1 MSENFASKLNVLR
14 AGVLGANDGIVSI
27 AGVVIG
33 VASATSDRWVIFLS
47 GMSAILAGA
56 FSMAG
61 GEYVSV
67 STQKD
72 TELAATKRE
81 KHLYETNPEAAKE
94 SLYALYLSR
103 GECETA
109 ARLLTNKAFA
119 KNPVKTL
126 VEVKYN
132 LEFEEFTSPWQAALS
147 SFLAFV
153 AGSLPP
159 MLAVMLLPPQPIRVL
174 GTMLVVVACLV
185 ATGYTSAK
193 LGEAP
198 VLPAVRRNT
207 LMGLLTMLAT
217 FAIGHLLGTGLPL

>member
-1 MSENFASKLNVLR
+1 MAGNFSSKLNILR

-33 VASATSDRWVIFLS
+33 VATATTDKWVIFLS

-72 TELAATKRE
+72 TELAATERE
-81 KHLYETNPEAAKE
+81 KRLYETDPEAARE
-94 SLYALYLSR
+94 SLYALYISR

-109 ARLLTNKAFA
+109 ARLMTNKAFA
-119 KNPVKTL
+119 QNPVKHL
-126 VEVKYN
+126 VEEKYN
-132 LEFEEFTSPWQAALS
+132 LEFEEFTNPWHAAFS

-153 AGSLPP
+153 VGAVPP
-159 MLAVMLLPPQPIRVL
+159 MLAVMFFPQFVRVPA
-174 GTMLVVVACLV
+174 TIVVVVACLF
-185 ATGYTSAK
+185 ATGYSSAR
-193 LGEAP
+193 LGDAP
-198 VLPAVRRNT
+198 VGPAVRRNIV
-207 LMGLLTMLAT
+207 MGLLTMLAT
-217 FAIGHLLGTGLPL
+217 YLIGHVLGSGVIL

>member
-1 MSENFASKLNVLR
+1 MTENFSSKLNILR

-33 VASATSDRWVIFLS
+33 VATATSDRWIIFLS

-72 TELAATKRE
+72 TELAATERE
-81 KHLYETNPEAAKE
+81 KRLYETDPKAAKA
-94 SLYALYLSR
+94 SLYAHYLSQ
-103 GECETA
+103 GECETS

-119 KNPVKTL
+119 KHPVKTL

-132 LEFEEFTSPWQAALS
+132 LEFEEYTSPWQAALS
-147 SFLAFV
+147 SFVAFFL
-153 AGSLPP
+153 GSLLP
-159 MLAVMLLPPQPIRVL
+159 MLAVMVVPQAVRVPV
-174 GTMLVVVACLV
+174 TVLVVVACLF

-193 LGEAP
+193 LGQAP
-198 VLPAVRRNT
+198 VLPAVRRNI
-207 LMGLLTMLAT
+207 LMGLLTMAAT
-217 FAIGHLLGTGLPL
+217 FAIGHLLGTGLSL

>member
-1 MSENFASKLNVLR
+1 MTENFSSKLNVLR

-33 VASATSDRWVIFLS
+33 VATATSDQWVIFLS

-72 TELAATKRE
+72 TELAATERE
-81 KHLYETNPEAAKE
+81 KRLYETNPEAAKE

-126 VEVKYN
+126 VEEKYN

-159 MLAVMLLPPQPIRVL
+159 MLAVMLLPQSIRII
-174 GTMLVVVACLV
+174 GTMLVVVACLF

-198 VLPAVRRNT
+198 ILPAVRRNVF
-207 LMGLLTMLAT
+207 MGLLTMVAT
-217 FAIGHLLGTGLPL
+217 FLIGHLLGTGLHI

>member
-1 MSENFASKLNVLR
+1 MTENFSSKLNVLR

-33 VASATSDRWVIFLS
+33 VATATSDQWVIFLS

-72 TELAATKRE
+72 TELAATERE
-81 KHLYETNPEAAKE
+81 KSLYETDPEAAKE

-109 ARLLTNKAFA
+109 ARLLTNKAFS

-126 VEVKYN
+126 VEEKYN
-132 LEFEEFTSPWQAALS
+132 LEFEEFTSPWHAALS
-147 SFLAFV
+147 SFTAFV
-153 AGSLPP
+153 AGSILP
-159 MLAVMLLPPQPIRVL
+159 MLAVMLLPQSIRII
-174 GTMLVVVACLV
+174 GTMLVVVACLF

-198 VLPAVRRNT
+198 ILPAVRRNV
-207 LMGLLTMLAT
+207 LMGLLTMVAT
-217 FAIGHLLGTGLPL
+217 FLIGHLLGTGLHI

>member
-1 MSENFASKLNVLR
+1 MVENFASRLNILR

-33 VASATSDRWVIFLS
+33 VATATSDKWVIFLS

-72 TELAATKRE
+72 TELAATERE
-81 KHLYETNPEAAKE
+81 KRLYETDPEAAKE
-94 SLYALYLSR
+94 SLYAHYLSE
-103 GECETA
+103 GECETS

-119 KNPVKTL
+119 KNPVKAL
-126 VEVKYN
+126 VEEKYK
-132 LEFEEFTSPWQAALS
+132 LEFEEFTNPWQAALS
-147 SFLAFV
+147 SFVAFV
-153 AGSLPP
+153 LGSALP
-159 MLAVMLLPPQPIRVL
+159 MLAVMLLPEIGRIW
-174 GTMLVVVACLV
+174 GTMLVVVACLF

-193 LGEAP
+193 LGAAP
-198 VLPAVRRNT
+198 VWPAVCRNVV
-207 LMGLLTMLAT
+207 MGLLTMLAT
-217 FAIGHLLGTGLPL
+217 FLIGHLLGTGVVA